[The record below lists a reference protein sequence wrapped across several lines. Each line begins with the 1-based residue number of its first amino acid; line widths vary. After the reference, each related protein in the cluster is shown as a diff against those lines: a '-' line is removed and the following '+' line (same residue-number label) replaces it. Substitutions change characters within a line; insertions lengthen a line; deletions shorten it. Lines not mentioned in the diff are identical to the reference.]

1 MDWLYIILFVV
12 VILGVVLAVG
22 MANNIKR
29 KRAADDFDKDV
40 YR

>member
-1 MDWLYIILFVV
+1 MEIILFVV
-12 VILGVVLAVG
+12 VIVGAVLAVG

-29 KRAADDFDKDV
+29 KRDGGDDRDI

>member
-1 MDWLYIILFVV
+1 MEWLYVVLFVV

-29 KRAADDFDKDV
+29 KRGQDIDPDV

>member
-1 MDWLYIILFVV
+1 MEIVLFVI
-12 VILGVVLAVG
+12 VIVGAVLAVG

-29 KRAADDFDKDV
+29 KRDAGDDRDI

>member
-1 MDWLYIILFVV
+1 MEIVLFVV
-12 VILGVVLAVG
+12 VIVGAVLAVG

-29 KRAADDFDKDV
+29 KRDAGDDRDI

>member
-1 MDWLYIILFVV
+1 MEIILFVV
-12 VILGVVLAVG
+12 VIVGTVLAVG

-29 KRAADDFDKDV
+29 KRDAGDDRDI

>member
-1 MDWLYIILFVV
+1 MNWLYVTLFVV
-12 VILGVVLAVG
+12 VIVGAVLAVG

-29 KRAADDFDKDV
+29 KRGQDIDPDV

>member
-1 MDWLYIILFVV
+1 MEWLYTVLFVV
-12 VILGVVLAVG
+12 VIVGVVLAVG

-29 KRAADDFDKDV
+29 KRGQNDIDPDV